1 MKRHILQR
9 LEAEHEHKKQLL
21 EQETA
26 LQDAILEAQRERER
40 ERTQEKHEKMQ
51 QEQDKNKT
59 K

>member
-9 LEAEHEHKKQLL
+9 LEAEHEHKKLL

-26 LQDAILEAQRERER
+26 LQDAILEAQKERKR
-40 ERTQEKHEKMQ
+40 DRTQEKHKKMQ

>member
-1 MKRHILQR
+1 MKRHTLQR

-40 ERTQEKHEKMQ
+40 TQEKHKKMQ